1 MKTKAERGQPI
12 RCKGFSVQPLFFP
25 CLSVSFSPS
34 AAYKVEGYPGRFSG
48 TETHSQVRIRTSW
61 RDDGTYIEC
70 EAFNPKMGAP
80 TLNDRIK
87 LNVTFAP
94 KFSPLGDIPPGDFA
108 SRAVQEGTNM
118 TLEMGVRANPKPTE
132 YTWLFGDEP
141 FAGNSRVLPIQGKLI
156 LKSVRRRDA
165 GNYTLI
171 VANKQGRSSLKFF
184 LNVTCKSSLQSLGK
198 AKATNFEMGKNFNSL
213 KAKFTAVSRGLDFN
227 LCEDHFFKAKPVFGN
242 RQELVI
248 KGSFRFMLL

>member
-1 MKTKAERGQPI
+1 MKTKAERGQRI
-12 RCKGFSVQPLFFP
+12 RSKGFSVQPVFFP
-25 CLSVSFSPS
+25 CVSASQSPSLSLS

-61 RDDGTYIEC
+61 SDDGTYIEC

-132 YTWLFGDEP
+132 YTWLLGDEP

-184 LNVTCKSSLQSLGK
+184 LNVTCKSSLKSFRRSKSNQFRDGQEIQQFESEVYCCFSEPRFQSLRR
-198 AKATNFEMGKNFNSL
+198 SL
-213 KAKFTAVSRGLDFN
+213 FQSEVTVPHQTRIS
-227 LCEDHFFKAKPVFGN
+227 H
-242 RQELVI
+242 
-248 KGSFRFMLL
+248 